1 KYPLAMV
8 DKLMEVHGGNIAC
21 GYDIGCSFSKT
32 LSSSS
37 LGPRAAE
44 LCFRLVVGSFH
55 GHAHNRAC
63 QLDWH
68 PHHVTGMGRADFE
81 GCERIFASSN
91 ALAPGTRH
99 ASSFHRHQ
107 AIEQHFAFWDEDK
120 YAVLSRFLSNHY
132 REALKIVKDYAGQL
146 KTIQDAH
153 GISED
158 DFARFLHAEKSY
170 LQGLKTE
177 PPEETIQFQYIEA
190 LDLLHQH
197 RCVPSSSL
205 TVSTTQHRF

>member
-1 KYPLAMV
+1 M
-8 DKLMEVHGGNIAC
+8 
-21 GYDIGCSFSKT
+21 
-32 LSSSS
+32 
-37 LGPRAAE
+37 
-44 LCFRLVVGSFH
+44 
-55 GHAHNRAC
+55 
-63 QLDWH
+63 
-68 PHHVTGMGRADFE
+68 
-81 GCERIFASSN
+81 IFVLTAN
-91 ALAPGTRH
+91 PG
-99 ASSFHRHQ
+99 
-107 AIEQHFAFWDEDK
+107 
-120 YAVLSRFLSNHY
+120 RFLSNHY